1 MQLKLLN
8 MNNYIKIKNLTKKY
22 EKNKSIKVLNN
33 ITFNFEPG
41 KTYSIMG
48 PSGSGKST
56 LLNLLSLIDNPSAGS
71 IEISNNKIKS
81 NNKVK
86 NDLIRAKKIGIIYQD
101 KNLLSDFTAL
111 ENVYLP
117 NLLVSKEKQKSIELA
132 KKLIKS
138 VGMSSRI
145 NHFPNELSGGEN
157 QRIAIARALINNPD
171 IILADEPTGS
181 LDSDNAKLIFKILFN
196 LKNKNRIIIFATHN
210 RYFANMAD
218 CKIMMNDGN
227 MQIIN
232 AAA

>member
-1 MQLKLLN
+1 
-8 MNNYIKIKNLTKKY
+8 MNNFIKIKNLTKKY
-22 EKNKSIKVLNN
+22 EKNKSIKVLND
-33 ITFNFEPG
+33 ISFNFEPG
-41 KTYSIMG
+41 KIYSIMG

-56 LLNLLSLIDNPSAGS
+56 LLNLLSLIDNPTTGS
-71 IEISNNKIKS
+71 IEISSNKIKS
-81 NNKVK
+81 NNKVE

-117 NLLVSKEKQKSIELA
+117 NLLISKEKQKSIELA
-132 KKLIKS
+132 KKLIKNI
-138 VGMSSRI
+138 GMSARI

-171 IILADEPTGS
+171 VILADEPTGS
-181 LDSDNAKLIFKILFN
+181 LDVDNAKLIFKLLFN

-218 CKIMMNDGN
+218 CKITMNNGN
-227 MQIIN
+227 MNVTNDQI
-232 AAA
+232 

>member
-1 MQLKLLN
+1 

-22 EKNKSIKVLNN
+22 GKNKSIKVLNN
-33 ITFNFEPG
+33 ISFNFEPG

-56 LLNLLSLIDNPSAGS
+56 LLNLLSLIDNPTMGS
-71 IEISNNKIKS
+71 IEISSNKINS
-81 NNKVK
+81 NNRIE
-86 NDLIRAKKIGIIYQD
+86 NDLIRANKIGIIYQD

-117 NLLVSKEKQKSIELA
+117 NLLVSKEKQKSVELA
-132 KKLIKS
+132 KKLIKK
-138 VGMSSRI
+138 VGMSHRI
-145 NHFPNELSGGEN
+145 KHFPNELSGGEN
-157 QRIAIARALINNPD
+157 QRIAIARSLINNPD

-181 LDSDNAKLIFKILFN
+181 LDSDNANLIFKILFN

-218 CKIMMNDGN
+218 CKIMMNNGN
-227 MQIIN
+227 IQIIN
-232 AAA
+232 ATT